1 MGAENDGKIKGNP
14 IWKSRKTHENQGGS
28 IKFDEDQ
35 WKTSVNKRKDLEN
48 YEFFS
53 GKIMF
58 CFRKPCRKQKDKQQ
72 KTWGSSSRDAQAFG
86 DPLDFR
92 ADESR
97 KSVKE
102 MNFIK
107 NGLRGGNS
115 SCLKIGVE
123 VCNFMATVWR
133 HGGFE
138 LLPFSGKPSNR
149 KQQKSILF
157 HRKKTWFVQ
166 WDSFRGISYRK
177 LFEWFSAVLAAIP
190 NSHDVWS
197 TGSENC
203 RILPLLGVAPSF
215 NGLV

>member
-157 HRKKTWFVQ
+157 HRKKNMIC
-166 WDSFRGISYRK
+166 SMG
-177 LFEWFSAVLAAIP
+177 
-190 NSHDVWS
+190 
-197 TGSENC
+197 
-203 RILPLLGVAPSF
+203 
-215 NGLV
+215 